1 MPRSLR
7 ESGSQPARA
16 AAPAPQS
23 QSQKHPG
30 SLGAR
35 PHSPPTSRRMVHE
48 GRPARAAAGEAAPT
62 KDRWI
67 S

>member
-23 QSQKHPG
+23 QSPTHPEPPR
-30 SLGAR
+30 AR
-35 PHSPPTSRRMVHE
+35 PHRPTASRQVVCE
-48 GRPARAAAGEAAPT
+48 GRPARAAAGQATPR

>member
-7 ESGSQPARA
+7 ESGSRPARA
-16 AAPAPQS
+16 AAPAQS

-30 SLGAR
+30 SLRAR
-35 PHSPPTSRRMVHE
+35 PHRPPTSRRVVHE
-48 GRPARAAAGEAAPT
+48 GRPAAGEAAPT

>member
-7 ESGSQPARA
+7 VSGSRPARA

-23 QSQKHPG
+23 QSQKHLG

-35 PHSPPTSRRMVHE
+35 PHRPTASRQVVCE
-48 GRPARAAAGEAAPT
+48 GRPARAAAGQAAPR